1 VAPFFTLPVAFLTM
15 LNRQPT
21 TLASWDPGLYRNLW
35 RCSTERSRILASE
48 PSGDND
54 RIRREFDSGYSAWNL
69 YQSKLK
75 PAFSPKYPEP
85 INCDTLHFDCLTLN
99 RDRHIE
105 LSVDSKPM
113 AMPAYLESAIY
124 DQDKGWQDKVA
135 EWLKINSDDCLNYVY
150 HMSRL
155 NGESDISGEIEA
167 TYFVRDKGDGYWQ
180 PCYLVIN
187 DSVYDLTDTNIAEC
201 GILDTTIGW
210 WVSTLDDEPLPDECK
225 ADRFSRG
232 YSHNPTGELEEYLIG
247 EPVYHWGH
255 NCFVG
260 RLKSYPHPVK
270 LWPEVSSYG
279 A

>member
-21 TLASWDPGLYRNLW
+21 TLASWDPDLYCNLW
-35 RCSTERSRILASE
+35 QCSRERTRILASE
-48 PSGDND
+48 PPGDND
-54 RIRREFDSGYSAWNL
+54 RIRREFDSGDSAWNL
-69 YQSKLK
+69 YQAKLK
-75 PAFSPKYPEP
+75 TAFSPKYPEP

-105 LSVDSKPM
+105 LSVNSKPM

-150 HMSRL
+150 HMLRL

-210 WVSTLDDEPLPDECK
+210 WVCTLDNEPLPDECRT
-225 ADRFSRG
+225 DRFSQG
-232 YSHNPTGELEEYLIG
+232 YSCNPTAELERQLIG

-255 NCFVG
+255 NCFAG
-260 RLKSYPHPVK
+260 RLKSYKHPVK